1 MRGVDD
7 EGVLGALLAVRVGHQ
22 LQVLHAHHPVGGQ
35 RRLGRAAHC
44 QVNRYWSSSMH
55 TTYNYNYC
63 VVLHMYCI
71 CTYNAVHISVILTIS
86 TISFYQVYSQL
97 RPILMPSM
105 ESTPLS
111 LARLRLCKGVAALLN
126 LVEVP
131 HDFLHSDFPCTC
143 NAVAIT
149 MQEM

>member
-1 MRGVDD
+1 MFCTLTTQSADSDD
-7 EGVLGALLAVRVGHQ
+7 LDELPTARTVIALIAAHQCTLTYIVLDSFISVYHQ
-22 LQVLHAHHPVGGQ
+22 L
-35 RRLGRAAHC
+35 
-44 QVNRYWSSSMH
+44 
-55 TTYNYNYC
+55 
-63 VVLHMYCI
+63 
-71 CTYNAVHISVILTIS
+71 
-86 TISFYQVYSQL
+86 YSQL

-126 LVEVP
+126 LVEVQF
-131 HDFLHSDFPCTC
+131 DFLHSDFPCTC